1 MSEMTVRERMLSVY
15 NGKLPDKTALGIYQR
30 YLPRGYEEVKVRD
43 AGVGLILYHP
53 TVTMLA
59 PPWHFYEGFI
69 SEVKNTEIT
78 IKHRWENG
86 KRIERRIYSTPVG
99 ELWQESELDAGGVG
113 SEHIIKHYITDIE
126 DYKIMSYIAE
136 NTVFRPNSGYIS
148 SAMEDLGQGGVMLGR
163 LDRSPY
169 QKCLIE
175 LAGPEQFLMDMYTD
189 KEEVEALLEV
199 MSEKLAEATEL
210 SLETPAD
217 LYWQPDNVT
226 VEMTPPSAF
235 EKYCLPFYK
244 KQTELVKQTGKPY
257 FLHID
262 GKFKMLADMVRE
274 SGASGVESISVPEM
288 GGDLYW
294 KEAKALLPEMVLIPN
309 FPSNL
314 ALSDEKAI
322 FKFVEKLQNDA
333 KGSPLMLQVSE
344 DIPPHSWKKV
354 LPALIK
360 AIK

>member
-1 MSEMTVRERMLSVY
+1 MKEMTVRERMLAVY
-15 NGKLPDKTALGIYQR
+15 NGKKTDKTALGIYQR
-30 YLPRGYEEVKVRD
+30 YLPRGYEEIKARSE
-43 AGVGLILYHP
+43 GVGLIMYHP

-69 SEVKNTEIT
+69 SEVKNTEIN
-78 IKHRWENG
+78 IKYRWENG
-86 KRIERRIYSTPVG
+86 RKIERRIYSTPVG

-136 NTVFRPNSGYIS
+136 NTEFRSNSKYID

-199 MSEKLAEATEL
+199 MSEKLQDAARL
-210 SLETPAD
+210 SLDTPAD
-217 LYWQPDNVT
+217 IFWQPDNVT

-244 KQTELVKQTGKPY
+244 KQTEILKETGKPY

-262 GKFKMLADMVRE
+262 GKFKLLAQMVKE
-274 SGASGVESISVPEM
+274 SGAFGIESISVPEM
-288 GGDLYW
+288 GGDLYY
-294 KEAKALLPEMVLIPN
+294 KEAKELLPQMVLIPN

-314 ALSDEKAI
+314 ALSSEEEI
-322 FKFVEKLQNDA
+322 IKFVKDLQNDA
-333 KGSPLMLQVSE
+333 KDSPLMLQVSE

-354 LPALIK
+354 LNTLTK
-360 AIK
+360 AVK